1 MSQTRPGPQSYLVE
15 CYWPGVSESRVMV
28 TARRAQQAAEEL
40 SEQGSEITYRSAFLV
55 PDDEVAFCLFD
66 ARSPGAVEE
75 ACRRAEL
82 PFDRILPVTPID
94 LG

>member
-1 MSQTRPGPQSYLVE
+1 MSQARPARQSYLVE
-15 CYWPGVSESRVMV
+15 CYWPGVTESRVIV

-55 PDDEVAFCLFD
+55 AGDEVAFCLFD
-66 ARSPGAVEE
+66 AGSRGAVEE
-75 ACRRAEL
+75 ACRRAGL

-94 LG
+94 FG

>member
-1 MSQTRPGPQSYLVE
+1 MSQVQPGPQSYLVE
-15 CYWPGVSESRVMV
+15 CYWPGVTESRVMV

-55 PDDEVAFCLFD
+55 PGDEVAFCLFD
-66 ARSPGAVEE
+66 ARSQSAVEE

-94 LG
+94 LR

>member
-1 MSQTRPGPQSYLVE
+1 
-15 CYWPGVSESRVMV
+15 MV

-66 ARSPGAVEE
+66 AGSRGAVEE

-82 PFDRILPVTPID
+82 PLDRILPVTPID

>member
-1 MSQTRPGPQSYLVE
+1 MAA
-15 CYWPGVSESRVMV
+15 
-28 TARRAQQAAEEL
+28 ARRAQQAAEAL

-55 PDDEVAFCLFD
+55 PGDEVAFCLFD
-66 ARSPGAVEE
+66 ASSPAAVED

-94 LG
+94 VA